1 MKRTNVFLFFVLP
14 FGGLAVIFFLFS
26 SLNRDYVQRKVEALA
41 EEQLQATSKIL
52 RTHVAH
58 LLDDGVDSEKIIAN
72 SAGEESVY
80 YLALLDDSRSILS
93 WSSRYEGYLPLS
105 SEDID
110 RTRPWIIASPVGRI
124 FNSISPVPTAAGRTY
139 YLYLGY
145 ALSGLDGLIVRSDRN
160 FRLVFAALIAVGVVF
175 FLGVFALQRNYL
187 AKTREAEAE
196 KLEKERFREISGLT
210 SAVAHEIK
218 NPLNSLSLL
227 FELLQK
233 NAPDGLREET
243 ALAKAEVRKIA
254 DIVDRFSN
262 LLQPPRP
269 RKSRVVLRDLVA
281 AVQESAAREI
291 PRPGVEFRYRES
303 SPIVLQADERLLS
316 QSLFNILRNAL
327 EATEAGAVTVDA
339 SRHGRRVDIRIRD
352 TGRGIGPDALARIF
366 DPFFTTKDTGMG
378 VGLYLAKKIIE
389 AHDGRLDAASE
400 PGRGTTMTIQLPGGE
415 HE

>member
-1 MKRTNVFLFFVLP
+1 LKRTNVFLFFVLP

-41 EEQLQATSKIL
+41 EEQLQATSEIL
-52 RTHVAH
+52 RTHVAR
-58 LLDDGVDSEKIIAN
+58 LLDDGVDPEKIIAI
-72 SAGEESVY
+72 SAGEESIY

-93 WSSRYEGYLPLS
+93 WSSRFEGYLPLS

-139 YLYLGY
+139 FLYLGY

-175 FLGVFALQRNYL
+175 FLGVFALQRSYL

-262 LLQPPRP
+262 LLRPPQP
-269 RKSRVVLRDLVA
+269 RKSRVVLRDLIA
-281 AVQESAAREI
+281 AVQESFRPTSASSARVFSTSCATPWRRPKPAPSPSTPPGTAGGSTSGSATRGEGSPRTPWRASSIRSSRPRI
-291 PRPGVEFRYRES
+291 PGWASAFTWPGRS
-303 SPIVLQADERLLS
+303 SR
-316 QSLFNILRNAL
+316 R
-327 EATEAGAVTVDA
+327 TTAGWTSKA
-339 SRHGRRVDIRIRD
+339 SPAGGRR
-352 TGRGIGPDALARIF
+352 
-366 DPFFTTKDTGMG
+366 
-378 VGLYLAKKIIE
+378 
-389 AHDGRLDAASE
+389 
-400 PGRGTTMTIQLPGGE
+400 
-415 HE
+415 